1 MPYPVQL
8 IELRHELLWPAEVR
22 KVQGWSCLVKV
33 LLRLWVGR
41 HCEGARQRAGQ
52 RMRGKAFA
60 SPDGGLEKELG
71 LLSEGA
77 TLYNPLHIWAATWLR
92 SSGDI
97 LGWPCFMEF

>member
-1 MPYPVQL
+1 
-8 IELRHELLWPAEVR
+8 
-22 KVQGWSCLVKV
+22 
-33 LLRLWVGR
+33 
-41 HCEGARQRAGQ
+41 
-52 RMRGKAFA
+52 MRGKAFA